1 MKEFTFLKVNMFNVK
16 SGNHISYWPLTDFE
30 LIKTIPEPTSDDDI
44 IPDHIVVD
52 EVVAVLNENQ
62 SQESIVLDI
71 LNNRIVKIKKKIAH
85 WTKATGWVEA

>member
-1 MKEFTFLKVNMFNVK
+1 MKEFAFLKVNMFNVK

-52 EVVAVLNENQ
+52 KVVAVVNDNQ
-62 SQESIVLDI
+62 SLEVIVLAL
-71 LNNRIVKIKKKIAH
+71 LNKQIVKTTKKIAS
-85 WTKATGWVEA
+85 WTKVTGWIET